1 MTFVLILAGILM
13 AFIFGLIF
21 APRSK
26 DGSLI
31 PNRSPEINQYLEESY
46 EKDLKQLKEDD
57 EHYHHMLQLWKD
69 FHAKYESLGEP
80 TLRINYFQRDG
91 RWPWEMPIINI
102 PYDEIASEP
111 DPGKRIDMVQ
121 NASIQ
126 LHLDYGID
134 AIGQSATFWKAAR
147 TAVFGRNEAHPEDLV
162 SIKSKVENVAGKM
175 IRVTITTTLLEQP
188 TFDLYFEADDRRVVD
203 ELKAAF
209 NAFKQLPL

>member
-1 MTFVLILAGILM
+1 MLM
-13 AFIFGLIF
+13 AFILGLIF

-31 PNRSPEINQYLEESY
+31 PNRPAIFNEHLENSY
-46 EKDLKQLKEDD
+46 QTDLKRLKEDD

-102 PYDEIASEP
+102 PYEEIASEP

-162 SIKSKVENVAGKM
+162 SIKSKVENLAGKM

-188 TFDLYFEADDRRVVD
+188 TIDLYFEADDRRVVD

-209 NAFKQLPL
+209 NAFKALP